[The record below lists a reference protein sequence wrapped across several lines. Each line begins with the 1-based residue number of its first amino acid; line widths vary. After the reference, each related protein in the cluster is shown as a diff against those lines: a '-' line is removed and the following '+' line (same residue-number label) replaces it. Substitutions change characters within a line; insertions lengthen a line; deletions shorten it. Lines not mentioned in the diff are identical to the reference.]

1 MSHLRDM
8 SARADIRAVTC
19 AVLFYCY
26 HPKGNTARLRAI
38 IREKY
43 GESVVTVIPPS
54 ERARGYVN

>member
-1 MSHLRDM
+1 MSHLCDM
-8 SARADIRAVTC
+8 SARADIRRTC

-38 IREKY
+38 TREKY
-43 GESVVTVIPPS
+43 GESVVTVIPSS